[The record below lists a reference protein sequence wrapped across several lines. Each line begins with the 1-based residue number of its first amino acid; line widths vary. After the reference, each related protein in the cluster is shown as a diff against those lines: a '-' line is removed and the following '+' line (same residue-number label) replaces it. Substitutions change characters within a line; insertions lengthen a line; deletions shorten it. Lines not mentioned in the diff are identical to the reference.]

1 MRLQVLESWRLLDI
15 KATGGLD
22 LVPLG
27 GEVHL
32 EEERH
37 QEDGLELLPLAGG
50 VHLEEGPHNDGVD
63 LVPLAWGLVL
73 YGEEEDQLAG
83 VILDDIHHGG
93 DLGLRWP

>member
-1 MRLQVLESWRLLDI
+1 M
-15 KATGGLD
+15 
-22 LVPLG
+22 PLG

-37 QEDGLELLPLAGG
+37 QEDGLELLPLAGV
-50 VHLEEGPHNDGVD
+50 VHLEGPHNDGVD

-83 VILDDIHHGG
+83 VTLDDIHHGG
-93 DLGLRWP
+93 DLGLRGP